1 MRLTAAT
8 FTGVVLSV
16 LGIGLSAGTDVISHH
31 QAVNEGVVILSR
43 MVLAGVA
50 LNQAAPGLL
59 MAAADRFRRIPLI
72 GGSNSF
78 FPLHDAARELYE
90 ANLDTPLG
98 AAARLDAG
106 GGAEPLEWCCYW
118 IAPRFP
124 EIYGRRPPLTVLERV
139 PAHLFTYA
147 HFEDGGRRLAGGDEG
162 DFVDLAVHRRAFRR
176 MIPALSNLA
185 GWFDPSSTTAP

>member
-16 LGIGLSAGTDVISHH
+16 LAGTDVISHH
-31 QAVNEGVVILSR
+31 QAINEGVLILSGL
-43 MVLAGVA
+43 VLAGIT

-59 MAAADRFRRIPLI
+59 VAAADRFRGLPLLGGDTFIPLQ
-72 GGSNSF
+72 
-78 FPLHDAARELYE
+78 DAARELYE
-90 ANLDTPLG
+90 ANLDTALG
-98 AAARLDAG
+98 AAARLNAG

-124 EIYGRRPPLTVLERV
+124 EIYGRRPPSTVLERV

-147 HFEDGGRRLAGGDEG
+147 RFEDGGRRLAGGDEG
-162 DFVDLAVHRRAFRR
+162 DFVDLAVNRKAFRR
-176 MIPALSNLA
+176 MIPALSDLA
-185 GWFDPSSTTAP
+185 SWFDPPSTAAP